1 VLLYLAFLGI
11 VTLLV
16 LPVGEYLARVFSG
29 RRTWPDRVLVP
40 TERLIYRLA
49 GIDVHQDMT
58 WSEYLLAFVR
68 FSVAVAVVIFAILL
82 LQPHLPWFDPEHM
95 TTPMT
100 PDLALNT
107 AISFSTTTTWQ
118 AYGGETTLGYL
129 SQMGAITMGSFLA
142 GAAGLAVG
150 IAFIR
155 GFARTRTDGLGN
167 FWIDVTRAMLWVLL
181 PVSLVGSLFLVWQG
195 VPANLDPYTTV
206 TTLEG
211 GQQTIAQGPVAVLE
225 FIKNLGTNGGGFF
238 NVNGAHPYANP
249 TSLTNVIGMLAIV
262 VLPAA
267 LTRTFGRMTGRL
279 REGWLLY
286 GVMIVLFVVGLALTA
301 AFEHGGNTAVASV
314 AGIETAAG
322 TDQPGGNM
330 EGKEVRFGIAGSVLT
345 ANVTSNGATGSFN
358 SMHDSYTPLGNAVS
372 LTNMVLG
379 ELTFGGLGT
388 GLYSL
393 VMMVL
398 VTVFLGG
405 LMVGRVPE
413 YLGKKLGPVETRPVV
428 LYMLVGPATILGLTA
443 LAVVSE
449 AGTAGLT
456 ANTGAHGFTQIL
468 FAYAS
473 VNANNGLTMASLNAN
488 SPFWNVTTAIAMLAG
503 RFALPALALYVA
515 GMFARQSR
523 RAPTIA
529 VLPTASWDVRRPAP
543 ERHPYRRRPELLR
556 RLVAG
561 ADRRVAHR
569 KALASP
575 RSPAASRSAPPAERA
590 GGLLALWA

>member
-1 VLLYLAFLGI
+1 VTASSLLTFGLFLGV

-16 LPVGEYLARVFSG
+16 VPVGEYLARVFSG
-29 RRTWPDRVLVP
+29 RQTWPDRVLVP
-40 TERLIYRLA
+40 TERAIYRLA

-58 WSEYLLAFVR
+58 WREYFLAFIR
-68 FSVAVAVVIFAILL
+68 FSLVVAVAIAAILL
-82 LQPHLPWFDPEHM
+82 LQGRLPLFDADHM

-100 PDLALNT
+100 PDLAFNT

-118 AYGGETTLGYL
+118 AYGGETTLSYL
-129 SQMGAITMGSFLA
+129 SQMAAITMGSFLA

-167 FWIDVTRAMLWVLL
+167 FWIDITRAMLWVLL
-181 PVSLVGSLFLVWQG
+181 PISILGSLFLIWQG

-206 TTLEG
+206 TTVEG

-249 TSLTNVIGMLAIV
+249 TALTNLVGMLAIV
-262 VLPAA
+262 VLPAG

-286 GVMIVLFVVGLALTA
+286 LVMVVLFVVGLGLTA
-301 AFEHGGNTAVASV
+301 LFEQGGDIDVASA
-314 AGIETAAG
+314 AGIETVATA
-322 TDQPGGNM
+322 DQPGGNM
-330 EGKEVRFGIAGSVLT
+330 EGKETRFGIASSVLT
-345 ANVTSNGATGSFN
+345 ATVTSNAATGSFN
-358 SMHDSYTPLGNAVS
+358 SMHDSYTPLGNAVP
-372 LTNMVLG
+372 LTNMLLG
-379 ELTFGGLGT
+379 ELTFGGLGS

-413 YLGKKLGPVETRPVV
+413 YLGKKLGPVETKPVV
-428 LYMLVGPATILGLTA
+428 VYMLVGPATILGLTA
-443 LAVVSE
+443 LTVGSE
-449 AGTAGLT
+449 PGTAGLT

-468 FAYAS
+468 FAYTSA
-473 VNANNGLTMASLNAN
+473 NANNGLTMASLNAN

-529 VLPTASWDVRRPAP
+529 VLPTASWTFGA
-543 ERHPYRRRPELLR
+543 LLVGVI
-556 RLVAG
+556 LIVGALSFFAAVSLGPIADQVAG
-561 ADRRVAHR
+561 
-569 KALASP
+569 S
-575 RSPAASRSAPPAERA
+575 S
-590 GGLLALWA
+590 

>member
-1 VLLYLAFLGI
+1 MTIPSLLQFGLFVSL

-16 LPVGEYLARVFSG
+16 VPVGEYLARVFSG
-29 RRTWPDRVLVP
+29 RRSWPDRILVP
-40 TERLIYRLA
+40 TERAIYRLA

-58 WSEYLLAFVR
+58 WSEYFLAFLR
-68 FSVAVAVVIFAILL
+68 FSLVVAAAIFAILL
-82 LQPHLPWFDPEHM
+82 LQSHLPWFDPDHT

-118 AYGGETTLGYL
+118 AYGGETTLSYL
-129 SQMGAITMGSFLA
+129 SQIAAITMGSFLA

-150 IAFIR
+150 VAFIR

-167 FWIDVTRAMLWVLL
+167 FWIDVTRAMLWVLM
-181 PVSLVGSLFLVWQG
+181 PVALVGSLFLVWQG

-211 GQQTIAQGPVAVLE
+211 GRQTIAQGPVAVLE

-249 TSLTNVIGMLAIV
+249 TALTNLVGMLAIAV
-262 VLPAA
+262 IPAA

-286 GVMIVLFVVGLALTA
+286 LVMVALFAIGLALTA
-301 AFEHGGNTAVASV
+301 VFEQDGNTEVAQAS
-314 AGIETAAG
+314 GIETAA
-322 TDQPGGNM
+322 TVDQPGGNM

-345 ANVTSNGATGSFN
+345 SNVTSNSATGSFN
-358 SMHDSYTPLGNAVS
+358 SMHDSYTPLGNAVP

-379 ELTFGGLGT
+379 ELVFGGLGT

-398 VTVFLGG
+398 VTVFIGG

-413 YLGKKLGPVETRPVV
+413 YLGKKMGPVETKPVV
-428 LYMLVGPATILGLTA
+428 LYLLVGPATVLAFTA

-449 AGTAGLT
+449 PGTAGLT
-456 ANTGAHGFTQIL
+456 ANDGAHGFTQIL

-473 VNANNGLTMASLNAN
+473 ANANNGLTMASLNAN

-503 RFALPALALYVA
+503 RFALPAIALCVA

-529 VLPTASWDVRRPAP
+529 VLPTATWTFGALLVGVILIVGALSFFLALSLGPIA
-543 ERHPYRRRPELLR
+543 ERL
-556 RLVAG
+556 AG
-561 ADRRVAHR
+561 AQ
-569 KALASP
+569 
-575 RSPAASRSAPPAERA
+575 
-590 GGLLALWA
+590 